1 MKDNFIKKTA
11 LSGVVAAIYV
21 VITFALAPISFGAVQ
36 CRLSEALCALPLI
49 WPEGVWGV
57 SLGCLLANL
66 YSGSIIDIVFGTAA
80 TLIAAVLTY
89 KTRKKPALAML
100 FPVILNG
107 VIVGGYIGLFMND
120 TSMAVPLCMISVAA
134 GEAVACYGAGLPLYY
149 LIKKRMGKPEDKN
162 EMQKNG

>member
-36 CRLSEALCALPLI
+36 CRLSEALCALSLI

-134 GEAVACYGAGLPLYY
+134 GEAVACYGVGLPLYY

-162 EMQKNG
+162 ETQKNG

>member
-49 WPEGVWGV
+49 CPEGVWGV

-149 LIKKRMGKPEDKN
+149 LIKKRMSKPEDKN